1 MWNRHLATHDDQWSR
16 MIAQTRDLCR
26 ASAQMLGQPQPDTFL
41 GRKTHQA
48 VRVDDPKDSPVKGSG
63 SGAPNKHKAV

>member
-1 MWNRHLATHDDQWSR
+1 MWNRHLTAHDEQWSR

-41 GRKTHQA
+41 GRKTHETG
-48 VRVDDPKDSPVKGSG
+48 RVDDPEDSPVKGSG
-63 SGAPNKHKAV
+63 SGATKKHKAA